1 MPKELFTA
9 DEVAERLGLHVRT
22 VRNYVRD
29 GRLNAVR
36 IGKQYRITRADLE
49 AFTGQPAEPDVRET
63 AVRHRRAGVSSVV
76 EIDAISQAGA
86 NRLATMLTAATAHR
100 REGDAQL
107 RLQTIYD
114 EQRAHLKIVV
124 LGGLTTSAD
133 IFALIS
139 AIIEEPDT

>member
-49 AFTGQPAEPDVRET
+49 AFTGQPAEPDLRET
-63 AVRHRRAGVSSVV
+63 VARHRRAGVSSVV
-76 EIDAISQAGA
+76 EIDAISRDGA
-86 NRLATMLTAATAHR
+86 SRLSTMLTTATAHR
-100 REGDAQL
+100 REGDEQL

-114 EQRAHLKIVV
+114 EQRGHLKIIV
-124 LGGLTTSAD
+124 LGSLTTSAD

-139 AIIEEPDT
+139 AVIEEQET